1 MPFKALVR
9 GKGTTDVVVHETS
22 CSKLMDD
29 FYRGYVTVPSLHR
42 MRYDDVREM
51 LNEVYSEPVT
61 EELRS
66 APGLR
71 FCTCVNEAE

>member
-29 FYRGYVTVPSLHR
+29 FYRGYVTAPSLHR

-61 EELRS
+61 EELHS